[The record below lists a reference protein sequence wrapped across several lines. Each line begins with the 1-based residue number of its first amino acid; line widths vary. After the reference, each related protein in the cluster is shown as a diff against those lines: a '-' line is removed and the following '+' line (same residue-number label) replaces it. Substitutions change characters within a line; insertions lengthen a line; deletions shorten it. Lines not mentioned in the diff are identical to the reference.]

1 MGALFGGGESSPA
14 PIIAPASPIVTEDPA
29 EKMRKLKLK
38 AARDHKAQFGVD
50 VSEVE
55 EDEDEEDLG

>member
-1 MGALFGGGESSPA
+1 MGGIFGGGESSPA

-38 AARDHKAQFGVD
+38 SARDHRAQFGVD
-50 VSEVE
+50 VAEVK
-55 EDEDEEDLG
+55 EDGESLG